1 MTLIALLIALS
12 IERLYPLPAV
22 WSIDFYMQRWMNWSQ
37 TKVRYFQGQSA
48 WALLLQI
55 LLPAA
60 LAWLLFHWLDS
71 GLVNFIGGII
81 VLLLVMNAGPERVAY
96 KQLLKTAM
104 RADSAGYQEAA
115 EQLRHYAHLPEGTPV
130 ERAVVWLNFV
140 HFLAPIFF
148 FVTFGIAGVLAY
160 GCLRSV
166 YRGTVQQDFDETAR
180 AQVERALWALNFI
193 PARFAALG
201 AALVGH
207 FSHALPAVMAMAT
220 NTQDDN
226 PELLHQVVEKAE
238 GRSHHPDD
246 RSDAVTH
253 QLNLMKRQHL
263 FWFVVIAV
271 LTLTGTIV

>member
-37 TKVRYFQGQSA
+37 AKFSYFNSPTPWQ
-48 WALLLQI
+48 LILQV
-55 LLPAA
+55 LLPAVI
-60 LAWLLFHWLDS
+60 AWLLFSWLDS
-71 GLVNFIGGII
+71 SLVQFIGGII
-81 VLLLVMNAGPERVAY
+81 VLLLVMNAGPERIAY
-96 KQLLKTAM
+96 KQLLRAAM
-104 RADSAGYQEAA
+104 RADEQGYRQAA
-115 EQLRHYAHLPEGTPV
+115 QQLRGYAHLPEDTPV

-148 FVTFGIAGVLAY
+148 FVTFGVAGVLAY

-166 YRGTVQQDFDETAR
+166 YRNPDVHPVAEQGR
-180 AQVERALWALNFI
+180 AQVERLLWALNFI

-207 FSHALPAVMAMAT
+207 FNHALPAVIAMAT

-226 PELLHQVVEKAE
+226 PELLHRVVIKAE
-238 GRSHHPDD
+238 GQPHHPDD

-263 FWFVVIAV
+263 FWCVVIAV